1 MSGKRKKKRQ
11 ESDPSLDELRTIK
24 KLLVLQLMMSGVQT
38 TDIAAALGVNKGTI
52 SKLVPLRKV
61 KRSKKK

>member
-1 MSGKRKKKRQ
+1 MTAKRKDVRQ
-11 ESDPSLDELRTIK
+11 TADPTLDELKALKR
-24 KLLVLQLMMSGVQT
+24 LLVLQLMMSGVQT
-38 TDIAAALGVNKGTI
+38 TDIASALGVNKSTV